1 MEVLDIVQ
9 ECLLLLLVSARRLC
23 ECDLIR
29 FFWLNLGLV
38 GKRLAAHSGD
48 LIRAARCQRLIG
60 GACSPPERFACTTMM
75 NMTARW

>member
-1 MEVLDIVQ
+1 MKAPKAPQD
-9 ECLLLLLVSARRLC
+9 CLLLLLVSVRRLC
-23 ECDLIR
+23 GRDLIR
-29 FFWLNLGLV
+29 FFCLNLGLV
-38 GKRLAAHSGD
+38 GKRGAAHSVD

>member
-1 MEVLDIVQ
+1 MRSSGAVQ
-9 ECLLLLLVSARRLC
+9 GYLLLLLVSARRLRGG
-23 ECDLIR
+23 DLIR
-29 FFWLNLGLV
+29 FFWLDLGLV